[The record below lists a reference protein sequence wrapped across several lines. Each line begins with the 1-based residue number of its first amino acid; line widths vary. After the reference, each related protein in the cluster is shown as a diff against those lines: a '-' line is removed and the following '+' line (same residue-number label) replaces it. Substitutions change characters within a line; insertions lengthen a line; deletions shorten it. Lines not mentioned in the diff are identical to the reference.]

1 LSFRDT
7 GPGNCLGTP
16 HPNDPED
23 ADTSVG
29 TVPLQNSPCVTE
41 LDYVNFTSTAYTASS
56 AQFGSASNYLKS
68 DATFDPMGRPEAT
81 ISPSG
86 TVSFT
91 TYNGFGEAASQW
103 AGTTTAATPAARS
116 AVIAAFRSWLASTQS
131 QGQTSYSA
139 GGTQLYLVSSSV
151 YNLDG
156 GATATTEYVDSNSAH
171 NRTTAGLRRN
181 KGDIHQRNKGDI
193 HQIQVA

>member
-1 LSFRDT
+1 LNHALFRPFSVLSERPSVVRQIEFLLGEFGAQHVVDPPLDRRPLVIAAIDGAGQFDKT
-7 GPGNCLGTP
+7 GP
-16 HPNDPED
+16 EI
-23 ADTSVG
+23 A
-29 TVPLQNSPCVTE
+29 
-41 LDYVNFTSTAYTASS
+41 A
-56 AQFGSASNYLKS
+56 
-68 DATFDPMGRPEAT
+68 
-81 ISPSG
+81 SG